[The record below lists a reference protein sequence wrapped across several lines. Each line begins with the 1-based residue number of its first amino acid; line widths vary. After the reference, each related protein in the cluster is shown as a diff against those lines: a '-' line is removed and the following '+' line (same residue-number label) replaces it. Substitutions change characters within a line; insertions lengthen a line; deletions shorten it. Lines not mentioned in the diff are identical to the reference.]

1 MENAANKKAAESFD
15 GTSDSAA
22 FAFTA
27 NSNLRWNWKFNFLS
41 GTERLGARRLSP
53 PFRLRRNRPGRL
65 PAPQGPLF
73 GCSLNGKNAT
83 PSADSASRSRDNI
96 FYCWKH
102 AVNRSASI
110 WRRLWPAPPSG
121 STVRRRC
128 RQCPARRCPSSSV
141 IPSARSLPCGRPHR

>member
-27 NSNLRWNWKFNFLS
+27 NSNLMWNWKFNFLS
-41 GTERLGARRLSP
+41 ETERLGARRLSP

-73 GCSLNGKNAT
+73 GCSLNTKKAT
-83 PSADSASRSRDNI
+83 P
-96 FYCWKH
+96 
-102 AVNRSASI
+102 
-110 WRRLWPAPPSG
+110 
-121 STVRRRC
+121 
-128 RQCPARRCPSSSV
+128 
-141 IPSARSLPCGRPHR
+141 